1 MNAREHDI
9 IRQLCRYIETADDAP
24 PGLAELA
31 RISGLSPSWLQRRF
45 KAVTGV
51 SPRQYAEACR
61 QRRLRASLREGA
73 SVTEAML
80 DAGYASASRLYE
92 QVEQRLGMT
101 PGQYRRGGAG
111 LAISHACAPT
121 TLGLMLIAATDRGL
135 CSIQFGDSETA
146 LLARLADEF
155 PDAALSPMPA
165 ASRTR
170 FAGWIAALREHLDR
184 HTPAPALPLDIRG
197 TAFQQQVWD
206 YLRRIPAG
214 ERRSYSEVAAAL
226 GRPRAVRAVA
236 SACAANHLALLI
248 PCHRVLRGDGSL
260 GGYKWGMERKA
271 MLLASERAAARL
283 RPEVPAAP

>member
-1 MNAREHDI
+1 MHASEHDL
-9 IRQLCRYIETADDAP
+9 IRQLCRHIEAADDTP
-24 PGLAELA
+24 PSLAELS
-31 RISGLSPSWLQRRF
+31 RLCGLGPTWLQRRF

-101 PGQYRRGGAG
+101 PGQYRRGGDG
-111 LAISHACAPT
+111 LAISYAFAPVS
-121 TLGLMLIAATDRGL
+121 LGLMLVAATDRGL
-135 CSIQFGDSETA
+135 CSVQFGDSEDE
-146 LLARLADEF
+146 LLTRLAEEF
-155 PDAALSPMPA
+155 PDATHSPMPP
-165 ASRTR
+165 ASADL
-170 FAGWIAALREHLDR
+170 FADWIAALRSQVDGR
-184 HTPAPALPLDIRG
+184 APARALPLDIRG

-214 ERRSYSEVAAAL
+214 ERRSYTDVAVAL

-236 SACAANHLALLI
+236 SACAANRLALLI

-260 GGYKWGMERKA
+260 GGFKWGLARKQA
-271 MLLASERAAARL
+271 LLASEQAQLSRL
-283 RPEVPAAP
+283 TPAGS